1 MDLSWNSPTPTGL
14 AIVEICL
21 ALVCAALPIFWPVI
35 ENSWGMIFV
44 TYEVE
49 IKRESGIFVPRK
61 LRKQRQQR
69 QQQRRISSPDF
80 ELDIC
85 AQQRQPLPGDAADG
99 DPPGWDPYV
108 GDVNT
113 GLGESDAVVLS
124 PAGAG
129 RPERAGFR
137 FKIRGGS
144 VT

>member
-1 MDLSWNSPTPTGL
+1 MDLSWNSATPTGL

-21 ALVCAALPIFWPVI
+21 ALVCAALPIFWPVF
-35 ENSWGMIFV
+35 ENSWGKIFV

-49 IKRESGIFVPRK
+49 IKRESGVFVPRK

-69 QQQRRISSPDF
+69 QQQRKISSPDF

-85 AQQRQPLPGDAADG
+85 AQQWQPLPGDAADG

-108 GDVNT
+108 GDATT
-113 GLGESDAVVLS
+113 GLGESDAVVVS

-129 RPERAGFR
+129 RPESAGFR
-137 FKIRGGS
+137 I
-144 VT
+144 